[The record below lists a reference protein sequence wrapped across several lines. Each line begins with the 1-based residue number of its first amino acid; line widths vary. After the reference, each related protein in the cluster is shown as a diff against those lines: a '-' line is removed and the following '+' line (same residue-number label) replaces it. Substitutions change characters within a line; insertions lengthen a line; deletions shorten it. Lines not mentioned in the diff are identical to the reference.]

1 MTTDEFKHYQRAL
14 NRMREN
20 KLKESPLPK
29 AKQLLEP
36 DITFTVDVSDL
47 TIDNIPINIVPP
59 VNEDKVIKINSKNLF
74 LYGRNLESI

>member
-1 MTTDEFKHYQRAL
+1 MVTEEFKAYQRSL
-14 NRMREN
+14 NSMREN

-36 DITFTVDVSDL
+36 DVKLTVDVSDL

-59 VNEDKVIKINSKNLF
+59 TQNTIIEDKPIVSESKSLF
-74 LYGRNLESI
+74 